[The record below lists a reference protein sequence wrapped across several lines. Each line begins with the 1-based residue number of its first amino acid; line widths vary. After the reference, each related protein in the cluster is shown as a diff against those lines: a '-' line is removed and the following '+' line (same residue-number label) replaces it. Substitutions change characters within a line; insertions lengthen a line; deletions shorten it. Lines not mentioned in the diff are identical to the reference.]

1 MTFGQ
6 RFLLTLIIVIIILF
20 ALAAAGYFSGRWDDD
35 DTNAHVWGIASAES
49 RPELCMD
56 GEARER
62 VRKLMLEGLD
72 EALKEKLK
80 DLMDV
85 WLRDPTGQPQR
96 AAKGMEGALRAYFH
110 ARGAAMKFNPP
121 ECAD

>member
-6 RFLLTLIIVIIILF
+6 RFLLTLAIVLIILF
-20 ALAAAGYFSGRWDDD
+20 AFAAWGYFTGRWQDDES
-35 DTNAHVWGIASAES
+35 NAHVWGMASAES

-56 GEARER
+56 SEARER
-62 VRKLMLEGLD
+62 VRKIMLDALD
-72 EALKEKLK
+72 ESLHEKIK

-85 WLRDPTGQPQR
+85 WLRDATGQPQR
-96 AAKGMEGALRAYFH
+96 ASKGLENAMRAYFH

-121 ECAD
+121 ECSG